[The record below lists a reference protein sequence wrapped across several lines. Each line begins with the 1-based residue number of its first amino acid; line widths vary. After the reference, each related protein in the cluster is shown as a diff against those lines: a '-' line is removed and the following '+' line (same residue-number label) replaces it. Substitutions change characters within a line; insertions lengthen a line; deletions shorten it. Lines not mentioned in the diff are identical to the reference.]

1 MAGYRHHLPYCK
13 INHIFFLNDD
23 SESDSCWV
31 KKVIDSLNV
40 LGYSS
45 GCITDNFNFKQPNSI
60 FENIETTVEQSAIFA
75 FVISQNSEK
84 SKKFR
89 HLLEIAVILII
100 QSDEEKPMLPILLD
114 NTEIPKCL
122 LNIQPLIATGSRHK
136 WWPKLMSVVELHCS
150 VSSSEE
156 SDEDLKA
163 LQEQINIIL
172 TTKSKRKQEKFRKRV
187 SQSSQIQS
195 TSVVVTNT
203 SLYKRMWG

>member
-1 MAGYRHHLPYCK
+1 MACYRHHLPYGT

-31 KKVIDSLNV
+31 KKVIESLNV

-45 GCITDNFNFKQPNSI
+45 GCITDNFNFEQPNSI
-60 FENIETTVEQSAIFA
+60 FMNIETKIKQSATFA

-89 HLLEIAVILII
+89 HLIENAVLLVI
-100 QSDEEKPMLPILLD
+100 QSYDDTTLLPILLD
-114 NTEIPKCL
+114 NTEIPNCL
-122 LNIQPLIATGSRHK
+122 LNIQPLNAIGSRKK
-136 WWPKLMSVVELHCS
+136 WWPKLMSVIEIHCS
-150 VSSSEE
+150 FSSSEE
-156 SDEDLKA
+156 SDEDLKV
-163 LQEQINIIL
+163 LQEQIYNTL
-172 TTKSKRKQEKFRKRV
+172 TLKSKRKQEKFRKRV